1 MSDPRAFLRRSP
13 LLEEGGLRN
22 ALWRDLPDAAI
33 ADSVPG
39 DKSAMRV
46 ALCDLSPL
54 PRLGFKGR
62 GTIDAMKKR
71 GIAVEATP
79 NLAYRQGDGGLCL
92 VLAPGEVILL
102 SNLEGEGGKFNDWQ
116 RDWRIEHEER
126 TYPLLRR
133 DSHAWFAV
141 SGPDAPLMFSK
152 ICAID
157 MRPHKFADL
166 SIAQT
171 SVARL
176 SAIIVRADLG
186 NRLFYHVL
194 ADSAAALYFCSA
206 LLDAAAEF
214 GGRLVGLGDIRD
226 IQGAWPRNAQDPA

>member
-1 MSDPRAFLRRSP
+1 MSEPRAFLRRTP
-13 LLEEGGLRN
+13 LLEEGGLRT
-22 ALWRDLPDAAI
+22 ARWRDLADAAI

-39 DKSAMRV
+39 DKNTVRV
-46 ALCDLSPL
+46 AIADLSPL

-62 GTIDAMKKR
+62 GTIEAMKKR
-71 GIAVEATP
+71 GVTVEATP
-79 NLAYRQGDGGLCL
+79 NRAYRQGDGGLCL

-116 RDWRIEHEER
+116 RDWRIEDEER

-141 SGPDAPLMFSK
+141 SGSDASLIFSK

-157 MRPHKFADL
+157 MRPKSFADL

-171 SVARL
+171 SVARM

-186 NRLFYHVL
+186 NRAFYHVL

-226 IQGAWPRNAQDPA
+226 IRGAWPKNAQDPA